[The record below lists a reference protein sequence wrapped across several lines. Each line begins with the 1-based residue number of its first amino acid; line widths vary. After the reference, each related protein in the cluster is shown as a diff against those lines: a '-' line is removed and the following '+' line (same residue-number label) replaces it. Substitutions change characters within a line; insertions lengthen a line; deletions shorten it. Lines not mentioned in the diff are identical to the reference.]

1 MTDLSSNLPSFPIE
15 QYSHLLPSI
24 EKNLIST
31 SDLLTLEAAEIA
43 KRAQLPLLDL
53 KRLIAHVL
61 ASSQVELG
69 LDEAHNVGPAAGR
82 FADLA
87 KKGEPGWGKLRT
99 NGRELRSEILNVI
112 KLGDEQLDAALGGGI
127 PTGYITEFVGERFV
141 KSLLAPLERKQA

>member
-1 MTDLSSNLPSFPIE
+1 MTDLSTNLPSFPVE

-24 EKNLIST
+24 EKNLITT
-31 SDLLTLEAAEIA
+31 SDLLTLEAVEIA

-69 LDEAHNVGPAAGR
+69 LDGAHNVGPAAGR

-87 KKGEPGWGKLRT
+87 KNGEPGWGKLRT
-99 NGRELRSEILNVI
+99 NGRALRRERLDVI
-112 KLGDEQLDAALGGGI
+112 KLGDEQLDAALGGGV
-127 PTGYITEFVGERFV
+127 PTGYVTEFVGERFV
-141 KSLLAPLERKQA
+141 NSLLALLGRMQA